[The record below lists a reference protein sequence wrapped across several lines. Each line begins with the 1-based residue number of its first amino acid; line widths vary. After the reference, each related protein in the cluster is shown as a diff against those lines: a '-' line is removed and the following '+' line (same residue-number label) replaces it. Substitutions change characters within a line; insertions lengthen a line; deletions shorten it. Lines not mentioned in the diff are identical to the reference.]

1 MVIKCGGCLRKFNL
15 DESLLR
21 PDGSK
26 VKCTK
31 CGNIFCAFPPL
42 PGSPKALSGKDVNTK
57 HLNPDSRN
65 PSPADR
71 IRQHTRIEISVPVS
85 CIPED
90 SEGNPLNLYM
100 GHVTEV
106 SQTGVAVELFG
117 DSISGVV
124 SLSFINHEDETIQIK
139 GRIEHSV
146 QTESSRARIGVSLL
160 GASRQIGQF
169 VTNLV
174 RAHYLTNKLEQD

>member
-15 DESLLR
+15 DEGLLR

-26 VKCTK
+26 VKCTR
-31 CGNIFCAFPPL
+31 CGNIFRAFPPL
-42 PGSPKALSGKDVNTK
+42 PGSPKSLAGKK
-57 HLNPDSRN
+57 AKINPPAPRRRN
-65 PSPADR
+65 LSPAHQ

-100 GHVTEV
+100 GHITEV
-106 SQTGVAVELFG
+106 SQTGVAVELFC
-117 DSISGVV
+117 DSISDLV
-124 SLSFINHEDETIQIK
+124 SLSFINHEDENLQIK
-139 GRIEHSV
+139 GRVEHSV
-146 QTESSRARIGVSLL
+146 QMESGRLRVGVSLL
-160 GASRQIGQF
+160 GTSRLIGQF